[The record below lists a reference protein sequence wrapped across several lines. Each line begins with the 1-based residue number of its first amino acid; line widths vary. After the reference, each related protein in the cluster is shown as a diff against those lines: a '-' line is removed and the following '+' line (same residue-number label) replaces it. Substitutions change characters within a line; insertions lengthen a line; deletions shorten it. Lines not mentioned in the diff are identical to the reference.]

1 MKNNLKS
8 LVETLLSENQD
19 VVGISNGVQTIPTVF
34 TQREVPEL
42 EKEETVEEKTG
53 EEFVVEVD
61 GKIVWEGL
69 AKDSKEAIKK
79 AGDEN
84 EEALE
89 GKVRAYKKTKVNEEE
104 IVLTPK
110 SFRTLYNCFI
120 AEQMVNESVEIDES
134 LGSHG
139 LIVEGKL
146 TSKGRGQ
153 LKLYLPTLFSS

>member
-19 VVGISNGVQTIPTVF
+19 VVGISNGVQVMPTVF

-42 EKEETVEEKTG
+42 EKEPVEEKTG

-61 GKIVWEGL
+61 GKIVWEGI

-89 GKVRAYKKTKVNEEE
+89 GKVRAYKKTKVNEESD
-104 IVLTPK
+104 ITLSPK

-120 AEQMVNESVEIDES
+120 AEQMVNESVDIDEA
-134 LGSHG
+134 LGTHG
-139 LIVEGKL
+139 LIVEGKI
-146 TSKGRGQ
+146 TPKGRQ
-153 LKLYLPTLFSS
+153 VLKYYVPTILAS

>member
-8 LVETLLSENQD
+8 LVESLLSENQD
-19 VVGISNGVQTIPTVF
+19 VIGITGVQSHNTVF
-34 TQREVPEL
+34 TQREVPAPED
-42 EKEETVEEKTG
+42 TVEEKTG

-120 AEQMVNESVEIDES
+120 AEQMVNESVDIDET
-134 LGSHG
+134 LGNHG
-139 LIVEGKL
+139 LIVEGKI
-146 TSKGRGQ
+146 TPKGVSE
-153 LKLYLPTLFSS
+153 LKKYLPTIFSS

>member
-19 VVGISNGVQTIPTVF
+19 VVGISNGVQTLPTVF
-34 TQREVPEL
+34 SQREVPEL
-42 EKEETVEEKTG
+42 EKEPVEEKTG

-61 GKIVWEGL
+61 GKIVWEGI

-139 LIVEGKL
+139 LIVEGKI
-146 TSKGRGQ
+146 TPKGRKI
-153 LKLYLPTLFSS
+153 LKDYIPTILAS

>member
-1 MKNNLKS
+1 MKSNSNLKS
-8 LVETLLSENQD
+8 LIENLLSENQD
-19 VVGISNGVQTIPTVF
+19 VIGITGVQSPNTVF
-34 TQREVPEL
+34 TQREVPAPED
-42 EKEETVEEKTG
+42 TVEEKTG

-134 LGSHG
+134 LGNHG
-139 LIVEGKL
+139 LIVEGKI
-146 TSKGRGQ
+146 TPKGRQ
-153 LKLYLPTLFSS
+153 VLKYYVPTILAS

>member
-19 VVGISNGVQTIPTVF
+19 VVGISNGVQSLPTVF
-34 TQREVPEL
+34 TQREVPAP
-42 EKEETVEEKTG
+42 EETVEEKTG
-53 EEFVVEVD
+53 EEFVVEVN

-89 GKVRAYKKTKVNEEE
+89 GKVHAYKKTKVNETED
-104 IVLTPK
+104 VALSPK

-120 AEQMVNESVEIDES
+120 AEQMVSETVEIDEA
-134 LGSHG
+134 LGTHG
-139 LIVEGKL
+139 LIVEGKI
-146 TSKGRGQ
+146 TAKGRDQ
-153 LKLYLPTLFSS
+153 LKKYLPTLFAS

>member
-8 LVETLLSENQD
+8 LVETLLSEND
-19 VVGISNGVQTIPTVF
+19 VVGISNGVQSLPTVF

-42 EKEETVEEKTG
+42 EKEPVEEKTG
-53 EEFVVEVD
+53 EEFIVEVD
-61 GKIVWEGL
+61 GKIVWEGI

-89 GKVRAYKKTKVNEEE
+89 GKVRAYKKTKVNETED
-104 IVLTPK
+104 VALSPK

-120 AEQMVNESVEIDES
+120 AEQMVSETVEIDEA
-134 LGSHG
+134 LGTHG
-139 LIVEGKL
+139 LIVEGKI
-146 TSKGRGQ
+146 TAKGRDQ
-153 LKLYLPTLFSS
+153 LKKYLPTLFAS

>member
-19 VVGISNGVQTIPTVF
+19 VVGVSNGVQSLPTVF

-42 EKEETVEEKTG
+42 EKEPVEEKTG

-61 GKIVWEGL
+61 GKIVWEGI

-139 LIVEGKL
+139 LIVEGKI
-146 TSKGRGQ
+146 TPKGRKI
-153 LKLYLPTLFSS
+153 LKDYIPTILAS

>member
-8 LVETLLSENQD
+8 LVETLLSENHD
-19 VVGISNGVQTIPTVF
+19 VVGISNGVQTLPTVF
-34 TQREVPEL
+34 TQREVPAP
-42 EKEETVEEKTG
+42 EETVEEKTG

-89 GKVRAYKKTKVNEEE
+89 GKVRAYKKTKVNETED
-104 IVLTPK
+104 VALSPK

-120 AEQMVNESVEIDES
+120 AEQMVNESVEIDEA
-134 LGSHG
+134 LGTHG
-139 LIVEGKL
+139 LIVEGKI
-146 TSKGRGQ
+146 TAKGRDQ
-153 LKLYLPTLFSS
+153 LKKYLPTLFAS

>member
-8 LVETLLSENQD
+8 LVESLLSENQD
-19 VVGISNGVQTIPTVF
+19 VIGITGVQSPNTVF
-34 TQREVPEL
+34 TQREVPAP
-42 EKEETVEEKTG
+42 EETVEEKTG

-61 GKIVWEGL
+61 GKVVWEGL

-89 GKVRAYKKTKVNEEE
+89 GKVRAYKKTKVNEESD
-104 IVLTPK
+104 ITLSPK

-120 AEQMVNESVEIDES
+120 AEQMVNETVEIDEA
-134 LGSHG
+134 LGTHG
-139 LIVEGKL
+139 LIVEGKI
-146 TSKGRGQ
+146 TPKGVLE
-153 LKLYLPTLFSS
+153 LKKYLPTIFSS

>member
-19 VVGISNGVQTIPTVF
+19 VVGISNGVQTLPTVF
-34 TQREVPEL
+34 SQREVPEL
-42 EKEETVEEKTG
+42 EKEPVEEKTG

-61 GKIVWEGL
+61 GKIVWEGI

-89 GKVRAYKKTKVNEEE
+89 GKVRAYKKTKVNEESD
-104 IVLTPK
+104 ITLSPK

-134 LGSHG
+134 LGNHG
-139 LIVEGKL
+139 LITEGKI
-146 TSKGRGQ
+146 TEKGRLE
-153 LKLYLPTLFSS
+153 LKKYLPTLFSS

>member
-8 LVETLLSENQD
+8 LVEGLLSENQD
-19 VVGISNGVQTIPTVF
+19 VIGISNGVQSLPTVF

-42 EKEETVEEKTG
+42 EKEPVEEKTG

-61 GKIVWEGL
+61 GKIVWEGI

-104 IVLTPK
+104 IVLSPK

-120 AEQMVNESVEIDES
+120 AEQMVNEAVDIDET
-134 LGSHG
+134 LGNHG
-139 LIVEGKL
+139 LITEGKI
-146 TSKGRGQ
+146 TEKGRLE
-153 LKLYLPTLFSS
+153 LKKYLPTLFSS